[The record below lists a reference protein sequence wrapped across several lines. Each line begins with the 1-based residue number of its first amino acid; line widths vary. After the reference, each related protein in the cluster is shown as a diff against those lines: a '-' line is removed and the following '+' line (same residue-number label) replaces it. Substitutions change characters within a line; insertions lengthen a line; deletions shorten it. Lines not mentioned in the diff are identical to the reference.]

1 MSFKCKICC
10 CPMKSS
16 NSSFKWTENKFAT
29 TDWLLHEM
37 DAEEIQQRALTLA
50 ILYTTLMLFIS
61 GLLVMSFTQYRRRKR
76 LARRSKGEQNH
87 EAEEE
92 NVGRQQPTNPWTGA
106 AKERGHIVLFEFADS
121 ARIMYFTRR
130 PTNYLSPQ
138 PLTLNRTKWI
148 SWSPRTSCVTRENRI
163 WKTITFD
170 VRLISPASLPHNTR
184 PSRAPRRSLKANEWL
199 PVSNS
204 KAMKTWVIQL
214 SGRLSACSLSRIQ
227 TLDHFISGRTPI

>member
-1 MSFKCKICC
+1 MYTTMYIIIVECLLLLFSQYWFSEQVYVNLQNCIIIKGLSFMSFKCKICC

-148 SWSPRTSCVTRENRI
+148 SWSPRTSCVTRE
-163 WKTITFD
+163 TG
-170 VRLISPASLPHNTR
+170 SE
-184 PSRAPRRSLKANEWL
+184 RRSL
-199 PVSNS
+199 S
-204 KAMKTWVIQL
+204 T
-214 SGRLSACSLSRIQ
+214 C
-227 TLDHFISGRTPI
+227 D